1 MECTHQEKYN
11 YILCENVFLSLKDTE
26 RRINICSITEDKLIE
41 TFGRPDS
48 VIQYNMPVISKDE
61 YFKRNIFEISED
73 NVNTAFRLQT
83 NTFKLIIQ
91 DSMKF
96 EVRDSIDLLIKMFPI
111 SANNQ
116 KEESGNQKSIIL
128 YLSEQKDLQN
138 ISGSTS
144 RIIITYL
151 TSTNRIYMIEKIDL
165 D

>member
-1 MECTHQEKYN
+1 LECTHQEKYN